1 MIPARSTVILLAGL
15 LLLDFAPLPASG
27 AEIAGVVRKVSGTAA
42 IHRGRKTFPAAPGLK
57 LFPQDGLETGQDGR
71 MGIILRDDSMLSLG
85 PGSSLFLEKFQFAPA
100 ARRFGLVSRLSRGTL
115 EYISGLIGKL
125 SPESV
130 RFDTPVSSIG
140 VRGTHII
147 VKSTETEAAR

>member
-1 MIPARSTVILLAGL
+1 
-15 LLLDFAPLPASG
+15 
-27 AEIAGVVRKVSGTAA
+27 
-42 IHRGRKTFPAAPGLK
+42 
-57 LFPQDGLETGQDGR
+57 

-85 PGSSLFLEKFQFAPA
+85 PGSSLFLEKFRFAPA

-147 VKSTETEAAR
+147 VKAAETEAAR